1 MGLNLSNIYN
11 APKDIYDVGLT
22 ESVKGSVFNMNDV
35 DEMILDYRNAVKECT
50 YDLSLIA
57 MQEGFNLKDV
67 FGKVVAF
74 ITNILNLISKFI
86 KNAIKIIG
94 NLIGNFVKLL
104 RETLS
109 KNKDIIKDTA
119 KPESVTYLGELEKRL
134 NEKNVS
140 VKMCDIDNIAN
151 LTELHAG
158 PTVLPTATNLITYNL
173 ISMEE
178 FTEAIGTALT
188 ASFNR
193 GDRNLDAYGNEVFTN
208 AENFCKTVDAE
219 LDNAAEKC
227 IVELF
232 GDYHTK
238 DIINHLNS
246 NESNRMVKFVD
257 DFNKEMFGPK
267 ISKDEKLTVDLYLKC
282 KEIIKG
288 ATAIE
293 MVITSLE
300 SVNVQYKGVGDKIDL
315 MMSKLNR
322 YWTTM
327 TQQNFP
333 EDQRIH
339 MMLSRITNTFRQLTN
354 MMMDIITTHQKMVLY
369 KADRLR
375 EVYSNTGSCM
385 NVINKCREVMKG
397 YRGPIEEK
405 VNFSG
410 KSVDALMESRHNEI
424 FNQTIDKLFN
434 LAEAEYSEKR
444 FNLLFEQ
451 LLLED
456 GEENQNNNA
465 NNANSGNNTANNAS
479 GNKKKTIFE
488 IIKGFFKNVADIF
501 RKLFKGENS
510 PVERA
515 LHGDPKDVAA
525 GKDKTEVFKKLEP
538 VVQYNDEV
546 GKITLTDAYIYDMEK
561 VKQFENKL
569 DILNMD
575 KIFPTNTNELFSSEY
590 LGRFSADINTAI
602 KEDGAE
608 NKIVAK
614 YLRDL
619 GLKVENDN
627 EKINIVQVLNDNLSQ
642 KRIGETPEKLT
653 PETFTLCRLGFK
665 EVMDEGSKLKKYE
678 EMIPAALDKVA
689 NANFDNFDANSLD
702 SGTLTTLKQIFG
714 DDDDN
719 GEAKQEAVS
728 YETYNV
734 LSYETYNVLRSL
746 MEAIQAN
753 DAGKGE
759 DGNGNSGGNSGNG
772 SANTKLVNKYLNGL
786 KSMAKAK
793 IKIMQAY
800 VNFMCALTT
809 LCYGVFEVAAESVYT
824 DEYNKAI
831 GGKANNKPADNN
843 PADANQQNN
852 NQQQNNNNQNNG
864 NK

>member
-86 KNAIKIIG
+86 KNAVKIIS

-158 PTVLPTATNLITYNL
+158 PTVLPTATNIITYNL

-219 LDNAAEKC
+219 LANAAEKC

-257 DFNKEMFGPK
+257 DFNKDMFGPK
-267 ISKDEKLTVDLYLKC
+267 VSKDEKLTVDLYLKC

-322 YWTTM
+322 FWTTM

-339 MMLSRITNTFRQLTN
+339 IMMTRITNTFRQLTN

-410 KSVDALMESRHNEI
+410 KSVDALMENRHNEV

-444 FNLLFEQ
+444 FNFLFEQ

-456 GEENQNNNA
+456 GEENQNNNNA
-465 NNANSGNNTANNAS
+465 NNTSNANSGNNATNNAS

-538 VVQYNDEV
+538 VVKYNDEV
-546 GKITLTDAYIYDMEK
+546 GKVTLTDSYIYDLDKIDNFEK
-561 VKQFENKL
+561 KL
-569 DILNMD
+569 DNLNVN

-590 LGRFSADINTAI
+590 LGQFSADINTAI

-619 GLKVENDN
+619 GINVENDN
-627 EKINIVQVLNDNLSQ
+627 EKLNITQLLHDSLSE
-642 KRIGETPEKLT
+642 KRIGKDPEKLT
-653 PETFTLCRLGFK
+653 KETFEITVDNISRT
-665 EVMDEGSKLKKYE
+665 MDETSRLRDYE
-678 EMIPAALDKVA
+678 KTVVDALERVA
-689 NANFDNFDANSLD
+689 NANFDNFDANNLD
-702 SGTLTTLKQIFG
+702 AGTITTLKQIFG
-714 DDDDN
+714 DDSDN
-719 GEAKQEAVS
+719 TGEAKQESV
-728 YETYNV
+728 
-734 LSYETYNVLRSL
+734 SYETYNVLRSL
-746 MEAIQAN
+746 MEAIQTN
-753 DAGKGE
+753 GAGS
-759 DGNGNSGGNSGNG
+759 GNGESGGNNSSGNM
-772 SANTKLVNKYLNGL
+772 KLVNKYLNGL

-793 IKIMQAY
+793 IKIIQAY
-800 VNFMCALTT
+800 INFKCAACTA
-809 LCYGVFEVAAESVYT
+809 CYGIFITVAEAVYT
-824 DEYNKAI
+824 DDYNRAV
-831 GGKANNKPADNN
+831 GGNGNNKPADNN
-843 PADANQQNN
+843 PADANQQNQNNNN

>member
-35 DEMILDYRNAVKECT
+35 GEMILDYRNAVKECT

-86 KNAIKIIG
+86 KNAVKIIS

-158 PTVLPTATNLITYNL
+158 PTVLPTATNIITYNL

-219 LDNAAEKC
+219 LANAAEKC

-385 NVINKCREVMKG
+385 NVINKCREIMKG

-410 KSVDALMESRHNEI
+410 KSVDGES
-424 FNQTIDKLFN
+424 
-434 LAEAEYSEKR
+434 S
-444 FNLLFEQ
+444 
-451 LLLED
+451 
-456 GEENQNNNA
+456 
-465 NNANSGNNTANNAS
+465 
-479 GNKKKTIFE
+479 
-488 IIKGFFKNVADIF
+488 
-501 RKLFKGENS
+501 
-510 PVERA
+510 
-515 LHGDPKDVAA
+515 
-525 GKDKTEVFKKLEP
+525 
-538 VVQYNDEV
+538 
-546 GKITLTDAYIYDMEK
+546 
-561 VKQFENKL
+561 
-569 DILNMD
+569 
-575 KIFPTNTNELFSSEY
+575 
-590 LGRFSADINTAI
+590 
-602 KEDGAE
+602 
-608 NKIVAK
+608 
-614 YLRDL
+614 
-619 GLKVENDN
+619 
-627 EKINIVQVLNDNLSQ
+627 
-642 KRIGETPEKLT
+642 
-653 PETFTLCRLGFK
+653 
-665 EVMDEGSKLKKYE
+665 
-678 EMIPAALDKVA
+678 
-689 NANFDNFDANSLD
+689 
-702 SGTLTTLKQIFG
+702 
-714 DDDDN
+714 
-719 GEAKQEAVS
+719 
-728 YETYNV
+728 
-734 LSYETYNVLRSL
+734 
-746 MEAIQAN
+746 
-753 DAGKGE
+753 
-759 DGNGNSGGNSGNG
+759 
-772 SANTKLVNKYLNGL
+772 
-786 KSMAKAK
+786 
-793 IKIMQAY
+793 
-800 VNFMCALTT
+800 
-809 LCYGVFEVAAESVYT
+809 
-824 DEYNKAI
+824 
-831 GGKANNKPADNN
+831 
-843 PADANQQNN
+843 
-852 NQQQNNNNQNNG
+852 
-864 NK
+864 

>member
-158 PTVLPTATNLITYNL
+158 PTVLPTATNIITYNL

-219 LDNAAEKC
+219 LANAAEKC

-322 YWTTM
+322 FCTTM

-339 MMLSRITNTFRQLTN
+339 IMMTRITNTFRQLTN

-456 GEENQNNNA
+456 GEENQNNNNA
-465 NNANSGNNTANNAS
+465 NNTSNANSGNNTTNNTS

-538 VVQYNDEV
+538 VVKYNDEV
-546 GKITLTDAYIYDMEK
+546 GKVTLTDSYIYDLDKIDNFEK
-561 VKQFENKL
+561 KL
-569 DILNMD
+569 DNLNVN

-590 LGRFSADINTAI
+590 LGQFSADINTAI

-619 GLKVENDN
+619 GINVENDN
-627 EKINIVQVLNDNLSQ
+627 EKLNITQLLHDSLSE
-642 KRIGETPEKLT
+642 KRIGKDPEKLT
-653 PETFTLCRLGFK
+653 KETFEITVDNISRT
-665 EVMDEGSKLKKYE
+665 MDETSRLRDYE
-678 EMIPAALDKVA
+678 KTVVDALERVA
-689 NANFDNFDANSLD
+689 NANFDNFDANNLD
-702 SGTLTTLKQIFG
+702 AGTITTLKQIFG
-714 DDDDN
+714 DDSDN
-719 GEAKQEAVS
+719 TGEAKQESV
-728 YETYNV
+728 
-734 LSYETYNVLRSL
+734 SYETYNVLRSL
-746 MEAIQAN
+746 MEAIQTN
-753 DAGKGE
+753 GAG
-759 DGNGNSGGNSGNG
+759 SGNG
-772 SANTKLVNKYLNGL
+772 ESGSNNSSGNMKLVNKYLNGL

-793 IKIMQAY
+793 IKIIQAY
-800 VNFMCALTT
+800 INFKCAACTA
-809 LCYGVFEVAAESVYT
+809 CYGIFITVAEAVYT
-824 DEYNKAI
+824 DDYNKAV
-831 GGKANNKPADNN
+831 GGNGNNKPADNN

-852 NQQQNNNNQNNG
+852 NNNQQQNNNNQNNG

>member
-11 APKDIYDVGLT
+11 APKDIYDIGLT

-74 ITNILNLISKFI
+74 ITNVLNMIGKFI
-86 KNAIKIIG
+86 KNSIKIIG

-104 RETLS
+104 REALS
-109 KNKDIIKDTA
+109 KNKDIIKD
-119 KPESVTYLGELEKRL
+119 KGRQESTTYLGELENRL

-151 LTELHAG
+151 LTDLKIG
-158 PTVLPTATNLITYNL
+158 PTALPTATNIITYNL

-178 FTEAIGTALT
+178 YTESIGTALT

-193 GDRNLDAYGNEVFTN
+193 GDRNLDDYGNEVFTN
-208 AENFCKTVDAE
+208 ANNFCNTVDSDLA
-219 LDNAAEKC
+219 NAVEKC

-232 GDYHTK
+232 GDYRTK
-238 DIINHLNS
+238 DILNHLNS
-246 NESNRMVKFVD
+246 NESARMIKFVD
-257 DFNKEMFGPK
+257 DFNKDMFGPK
-267 ISKDEKLTVDLYLKC
+267 VSKDEKLTVDLYLKC

-288 ATAIE
+288 TTAIE
-293 MVITSLE
+293 MVINSLE
-300 SVNVQYKGVGDKIDL
+300 SVSVQYKGVDNKIDL
-315 MMSKLNR
+315 IMSKLNR

-327 TQQNFP
+327 TQQNYP

-339 MMLSRITNTFRQLTN
+339 MMLGRITNTFRQLTN
-354 MMMDIITTHQKMVLY
+354 MMMDVITTHQKMVLY

-375 EVYSNTGSCM
+375 EVYSANGSCM
-385 NVINKCREVMKG
+385 MVINKCREIMKG
-397 YRGPIEEK
+397 YKGPIEEK
-405 VNFSG
+405 VNIDGS
-410 KSVDALMESRHNEI
+410 SIDALMESRHNEI
-424 FNQTIDKLFN
+424 FNQTIDRLFN
-434 LAEAEYSEKR
+434 LAEAEYSERR

-456 GEENQNNNA
+456 GEQNQNTDNNTNA
-465 NNANSGNNTANNAS
+465 TSNNNTNNTATNNAS
-479 GNKKKTIFE
+479 GDKKKSIFD
-488 IIKGFFKNVADIF
+488 IIKAFFKNVADIF

-525 GKDKTEVFKKLEP
+525 GKDKSVIFKKLENT
-538 VVQYNDEV
+538 VQYNDEV
-546 GKITLTDAYIYDMEK
+546 GKITLTDSYVYNLDKIDNFEK
-561 VKQFENKL
+561 KL
-569 DILNMD
+569 DGLDPN
-575 KIFPTNTNELFSSEY
+575 KIFPTNTSELFSSEY
-590 LGRFSADINTAI
+590 LGQFSADINTAI

-619 GLKVENDN
+619 GINVENDN
-627 EKINIVQVLNDNLSQ
+627 EKLNITQLLHDNLSDR
-642 KRIGETPEKLT
+642 RIGKEPENLT
-653 PETFTLCRLGFK
+653 K
-665 EVMDEGSKLKKYE
+665 EVFDMSMEEIGRTISESSRLKQYE
-678 EMIPAALDKVA
+678 KTIVEALDKVA

-702 SGTLTTLKQIFG
+702 ASTINTLKQIFG
-714 DDDDN
+714 DDGDDAEE
-719 GEAKQEAVS
+719 GKQESV
-728 YETYNV
+728 
-734 LSYETYNVLRSL
+734 SYETYNVLRSL
-746 MEAIQAN
+746 MEAIQTN
-753 DAGKGE
+753 GAGS
-759 DGNGNSGGNSGNG
+759 GNGGSGGNNSSGNM
-772 SANTKLVNKYLNGL
+772 KLVNKYLNGL

-800 VNFMCALTT
+800 VNFKCAV
-809 LCYGVFEVAAESVYT
+809 CMHSYGIFEAVAESVYT
-824 DEYNKAI
+824 DEYNKAV
-831 GGKANNKPADNN
+831 GGNGNNKPADNN
-843 PADANQQNN
+843 PADANQNQNN
-852 NQQQNNNNQNNG
+852 NNSQQQNNNNQNNG

>member
-158 PTVLPTATNLITYNL
+158 PTVLPTAANLITYNL

-219 LDNAAEKC
+219 LANAAEKC

-322 YWTTM
+322 FWTTM

-339 MMLSRITNTFRQLTN
+339 IMMTRITNTFRQLTN

-456 GEENQNNNA
+456 GEEKPTENNNA
-465 NNANSGNNTANNAS
+465 NNTNNANNNTANKAAD
-479 GNKKKTIFE
+479 GKKKTIFE

-546 GKITLTDAYIYDMEK
+546 GKITLTDAYVYDLDKIDNFEK
-561 VKQFENKL
+561 KL
-569 DILNMD
+569 DNLNVD

-590 LGRFSADINTAI
+590 LGQFSADINTAI

-619 GLKVENDN
+619 GIKVENDN
-627 EKINIVQVLNDNLSQ
+627 EKLNITQLLHDGLSE
-642 KRIGETPEKLT
+642 KRIGKDPEKLT
-653 PETFTLCRLGFK
+653 QDMFNVSVELINRTFSETSRLK
-665 EVMDEGSKLKKYE
+665 TYE
-678 EMIPAALDKVA
+678 KSVVDALDRVA

-702 SGTLTTLKQIFG
+702 SSTLTTLKQIFG
-714 DDDDN
+714 DDDDDN
-719 GEAKQEAVS
+719 GGAAKQESV
-728 YETYNV
+728 
-734 LSYETYNVLRSL
+734 SYETYNVLRSL
-746 MEAIQAN
+746 MEAIQTN
-753 DAGKGE
+753 GAGS
-759 DGNGNSGGNSGNG
+759 GNGESGGNNSSGNM
-772 SANTKLVNKYLNGL
+772 KLVNKYLNGL

-793 IKIMQAY
+793 IKIIQAY
-800 VNFMCALTT
+800 INFKCAA
-809 LCYGVFEVAAESVYT
+809 CDYEYGLFQAVAESVYT

-843 PADANQQNN
+843 PADANQQNQNNNN

>member
-158 PTVLPTATNLITYNL
+158 PTVLPTATNIITYNL

-219 LDNAAEKC
+219 LANAAEKC

-322 YWTTM
+322 FWTTM

-333 EDQRIH
+333 EDQKIH
-339 MMLSRITNTFRQLTN
+339 IMMTRITNTFRQLTN

-410 KSVDALMESRHNEI
+410 KSVDALMENRHNEI

-456 GEENQNNNA
+456 GEEKPAENNNA
-465 NNANSGNNTANNAS
+465 NNTNNANNNTANKPAD
-479 GNKKKTIFE
+479 GKKKSIFD

-525 GKDKTEVFKKLEP
+525 GKDKTEIFKKLEP

-546 GKITLTDAYIYDMEK
+546 GKITLTDAYIYDLNKIDNFEK
-561 VKQFENKL
+561 KL
-569 DILNMD
+569 DNLNVD

-590 LGRFSADINTAI
+590 LGQFSADINTAI

-619 GLKVENDN
+619 GIKVENDN
-627 EKINIVQVLNDNLSQ
+627 EKLNITQLLHDGLSE
-642 KRIGETPEKLT
+642 KRIGKDPEKLT
-653 PETFTLCRLGFK
+653 QDMFN
-665 EVMDEGSKLKKYE
+665 VSV
-678 EMIPAALDKVA
+678 EMINRTFSETSRLKTYEKSVVDALDRVA

-702 SGTLTTLKQIFG
+702 SSTLTTLKQIFG
-714 DDDDN
+714 DDDTDDN
-719 GEAKQEAVS
+719 GAAKQESVS
-728 YETYNV
+728 YETYNI
-734 LSYETYNVLRSL
+734 LRSL
-746 MEAIQAN
+746 MEAIQTN
-753 DAGKGE
+753 GAGS
-759 DGNGNSGGNSGNG
+759 GNGESGGNNSSGNM
-772 SANTKLVNKYLNGL
+772 KLVNKYLNGL

-793 IKIMQAY
+793 IKIIQAY
-800 VNFMCALTT
+800 INFKCAA
-809 LCYGVFEVAAESVYT
+809 CDYEYGLFQAVAEAVYT

-843 PADANQQNN
+843 PADANQQNQNNNN

>member
-158 PTVLPTATNLITYNL
+158 PTVLPTATNIITYNL

-219 LDNAAEKC
+219 LANAAEKC

-322 YWTTM
+322 FWTTM

-339 MMLSRITNTFRQLTN
+339 IMMTRITNTFRQLTN

-456 GEENQNNNA
+456 GEENQNNNNA
-465 NNANSGNNTANNAS
+465 NNTSNANSGNNTANNAS

-538 VVQYNDEV
+538 VVKYNDEV
-546 GKITLTDAYIYDMEK
+546 GKVTLTDSYIYDLDKIDNFEK
-561 VKQFENKL
+561 KL
-569 DILNMD
+569 DNLNVN

-590 LGRFSADINTAI
+590 LGQFSADINTAI

-619 GLKVENDN
+619 GINVENDN
-627 EKINIVQVLNDNLSQ
+627 EKLNITQLLHDSLSE
-642 KRIGETPEKLT
+642 KRIGKDPENLT
-653 PETFTLCRLGFK
+653 KETFEITVDNISRT
-665 EVMDEGSKLKKYE
+665 MDETSRLRDYE
-678 EMIPAALDKVA
+678 KTVVDALERVA
-689 NANFDNFDANSLD
+689 NANFDNFDANNLD
-702 SGTLTTLKQIFG
+702 AGTITNLKQIFG
-714 DDDDN
+714 DDSDN
-719 GEAKQEAVS
+719 SGEAKQESVS
-728 YETYNV
+728 YETYNM
-734 LSYETYNVLRSL
+734 LRSL
-746 MEAIQAN
+746 MEAIQTN
-753 DAGKGE
+753 GAGG
-759 DGNGNSGGNSGNG
+759 GNSESGGNNSSGNM
-772 SANTKLVNKYLNGL
+772 KLVNKYLNGL

-793 IKIMQAY
+793 IKIIQAY
-800 VNFMCALTT
+800 INFKCAACTA
-809 LCYGVFEVAAESVYT
+809 CYGIFITVAEAVYT
-824 DEYNKAI
+824 DDYNKAV
-831 GGKANNKPADNN
+831 GGNGNNKQPADNN
-843 PADANQQNN
+843 PNDANQNQNNNN

>member
-57 MQEGFNLKDV
+57 MQESFNLKDV

-158 PTVLPTATNLITYNL
+158 PTVLPTATNIITYNL

-219 LDNAAEKC
+219 LANAAEKC

-257 DFNKEMFGPK
+257 DFNKEIFGPK

-322 YWTTM
+322 FWTTM

-339 MMLSRITNTFRQLTN
+339 IMMTRITNTFRQLTN

-397 YRGPIEEK
+397 YKGPIEEK

-410 KSVDALMESRHNEI
+410 KSVDALMENRHNEV

-456 GEENQNNNA
+456 GEENQNNNNTNNTSNA
-465 NNANSGNNTANNAS
+465 NNGNNTANNAS

-525 GKDKTEVFKKLEP
+525 GKDNMVVYNKLKD

-569 DILNMD
+569 DILNID

-602 KEDGAE
+602 KENGAE

-627 EKINIVQVLNDNLSQ
+627 DKINIVQVLNDNLSQ

-653 PETFTLCRLGFK
+653 SEAFALCRLALDDVMNTNAKFK
-665 EVMDEGSKLKKYE
+665 EYGEKV
-678 EMIPAALDKVA
+678 PVALDKVV

-714 DDDDN
+714 DDDDA
-719 GEAKQEAVS
+719 GEAKQEAV
-728 YETYNV
+728 
-734 LSYETYNVLRSL
+734 SYETYNVLRSL

-753 DAGKGE
+753 DAGKGG
-759 DGNGNSGGNSGNG
+759 DGDGGSGGNNGNG

-793 IKIMQAY
+793 IKIIQAY
-800 VNFMCALTT
+800 VNFMSALTT
-809 LCYGVFEVAAESVYT
+809 LCFGVFEVAAKSVYT
-824 DEYNKAI
+824 DDYNKAV
-831 GGKANNKPADNN
+831 GGNGNNKPADNN
-843 PADANQQNN
+843 PNDANQQNQNNNN
-852 NQQQNNNNQNNG
+852 NQQQNNNQNNG

>member
-57 MQEGFNLKDV
+57 MQEDFNLKDV

-86 KNAIKIIG
+86 KNAVKIIS

-158 PTVLPTATNLITYNL
+158 PTVLPTAANLITYNL

-219 LDNAAEKC
+219 LANAAEKC

-246 NESNRMVKFVD
+246 NESNRMVEFVD

-300 SVNVQYKGVGDKIDL
+300 SVNVQYKGVDNKIDL

-322 YWTTM
+322 FWTTM

-339 MMLSRITNTFRQLTN
+339 IMMTRITNTFRQLTN

-385 NVINKCREVMKG
+385 NVINKCREIIKG

-456 GEENQNNNA
+456 GEENQNNNNA
-465 NNANSGNNTANNAS
+465 NNTSNANSGNNTTNNAS

-538 VVQYNDEV
+538 VVKYNDEV
-546 GKITLTDAYIYDMEK
+546 GKVTLTDSYIYDLDKIDNFEK
-561 VKQFENKL
+561 KL
-569 DILNMD
+569 DNLNVN

-590 LGRFSADINTAI
+590 LGQFSTDINTAI

-619 GLKVENDN
+619 GINVENDN
-627 EKINIVQVLNDNLSQ
+627 EKLNITQLLHDSLSE
-642 KRIGETPEKLT
+642 KRIGKDPEKLT
-653 PETFTLCRLGFK
+653 KETFEITVDNISRT
-665 EVMDEGSKLKKYE
+665 MDETSRLRDYE
-678 EMIPAALDKVA
+678 KTVVDALERVA
-689 NANFDNFDANSLD
+689 NANFDNFDANNLD
-702 SGTLTTLKQIFG
+702 AGTITTLKQIFG
-714 DDDDN
+714 DDSDN
-719 GEAKQEAVS
+719 TGEAKQESVS
-728 YETYNV
+728 YETYNI
-734 LSYETYNVLRSL
+734 LRSL
-746 MEAIQAN
+746 MEAIQTN
-753 DAGKGE
+753 GAGS
-759 DGNGNSGGNSGNG
+759 GNGESGGNNSSGNM
-772 SANTKLVNKYLNGL
+772 KLVNKYLNGL

-793 IKIMQAY
+793 IKIIQAY
-800 VNFMCALTT
+800 INFKCAACTV
-809 LCYGVFEVAAESVYT
+809 CYGIFITVAEAVYT
-824 DEYNKAI
+824 DDYNKAV
-831 GGKANNKPADNN
+831 GGNGNNKPANNN
-843 PADANQQNN
+843 PNDANQNQNN
-852 NQQQNNNNQNNG
+852 NNNQQNNNNQNNG

>member
-57 MQEGFNLKDV
+57 MQESFNLKDV

-86 KNAIKIIG
+86 KNAVKIIS

-151 LTELHAG
+151 LTEIHAG
-158 PTVLPTATNLITYNL
+158 PTVLPTAANLITYNL

-219 LDNAAEKC
+219 LANAAEKC

-322 YWTTM
+322 FWTTM

-339 MMLSRITNTFRQLTN
+339 IMMTRITNTFRQLTN

-456 GEENQNNNA
+456 GEENQNNNNA
-465 NNANSGNNTANNAS
+465 NNTSNANSGNNTANNAS

-525 GKDKTEVFKKLEP
+525 GKDNMVVYNKLKD

-602 KEDGAE
+602 KESGAE

-627 EKINIVQVLNDNLSQ
+627 DKINIVQVLNDNLSQ

-653 PETFTLCRLGFK
+653 SEAFALCRLALDDTMNENAKFK
-665 EVMDEGSKLKKYE
+665 EYGEKV
-678 EMIPAALDKVA
+678 PVALDKVV

-702 SGTLTTLKQIFG
+702 SGTLKQIFG
-714 DDDDN
+714 DDDDA
-719 GEAKQEAVS
+719 GEAKQEAV
-728 YETYNV
+728 
-734 LSYETYNVLRSL
+734 SYETYNVLRSL

-759 DGNGNSGGNSGNG
+759 DGNGGSGGNSGNG

-793 IKIMQAY
+793 IKIIHTY
-800 VNFMCALTT
+800 VNFMSALTT
-809 LCYGVFEVAAESVYT
+809 LCFGVFEVAAKSVYT
-824 DEYNKAI
+824 DDYNKAV
-831 GGKANNKPADNN
+831 GGNGNNKPADNN
-843 PADANQQNN
+843 PNDANQQNNNN

>member
-158 PTVLPTATNLITYNL
+158 PTVLPTAANLITYNL

-219 LDNAAEKC
+219 LANAAEKC

-267 ISKDEKLTVDLYLKC
+267 VSKDEKLTVDLYLKC

-300 SVNVQYKGVGDKIDL
+300 SVNVQYKGVDNKIDL

-322 YWTTM
+322 FWTTM

-339 MMLSRITNTFRQLTN
+339 IMMTRITNTFRQLTN

-434 LAEAEYSEKR
+434 LAEAEYSERR

-456 GEENQNNNA
+456 GEQNQNSNNNA
-465 NNANSGNNTANNAS
+465 NNANTSNTTTNNAS
-479 GNKKKTIFE
+479 SDKKKSIFD

-525 GKDKTEVFKKLEP
+525 GKDKSVVFKKLENT
-538 VVQYNDEV
+538 VQYNDEV
-546 GKITLTDAYIYDMEK
+546 GKITLTDAYVYDLNKIDAFEK
-561 VKQFENKL
+561 KL
-569 DILNMD
+569 DGLDVN

-590 LGRFSADINTAI
+590 LGQFSGDIATAI

-619 GLKVENDN
+619 GIKVENDN
-627 EKINIVQVLNDNLSQ
+627 EKLNITQLLHDNLSER
-642 KRIGETPEKLT
+642 RIGKEPEKLT
-653 PETFTLCRLGFK
+653 KEMFDMSVEDLDRTISESSRLNGYAKTIIET
-665 EVMDEGSKLKKYE
+665 
-678 EMIPAALDKVA
+678 LDRVA

-702 SGTLTTLKQIFG
+702 ASTITTLKQIFG
-714 DDDDN
+714 DDGDDA
-719 GEAKQEAVS
+719 GEAKQESV
-728 YETYNV
+728 
-734 LSYETYNVLRSL
+734 SYETYNVLRSL
-746 MEAIQAN
+746 MEAIQTN
-753 DAGKGE
+753 GAGS
-759 DGNGNSGGNSGNG
+759 GNGESGGNKSSGNM
-772 SANTKLVNKYLNGL
+772 KLVNKYLNGL

-793 IKIMQAY
+793 IKIIQAY
-800 VNFMCALTT
+800 INFKCAA
-809 LCYGVFEVAAESVYT
+809 YDHEYRIFEVIAQAIYT
-824 DEYNKAI
+824 DDYNKAV
-831 GGKANNKPADNN
+831 GGNGNNKPTDNN
-843 PADANQQNN
+843 PADANQNQNN
-852 NQQQNNNNQNNG
+852 NNSQQQNNNNQNNG

>member
-86 KNAIKIIG
+86 KNAVKIIS

-158 PTVLPTATNLITYNL
+158 PTVLPTAANLITYNL

-219 LDNAAEKC
+219 LANAAEKC

-322 YWTTM
+322 FWTTM

-339 MMLSRITNTFRQLTN
+339 IMMTRITNTFRQLTN

-410 KSVDALMESRHNEI
+410 KSVDALMETRHNEI

-456 GEENQNNNA
+456 GEQNQNTNNNA
-465 NNANSGNNTANNAS
+465 NNANTSNTTTNNAS
-479 GNKKKTIFE
+479 GDKKKTIFD

-510 PVERA
+510 PVERT

-525 GKDKTEVFKKLEP
+525 GKDKSVVFKKLEN

-546 GKITLTDAYIYDMEK
+546 GKITLTDSYIYDLNKIDAFEK
-561 VKQFENKL
+561 KL
-569 DILNMD
+569 DTLDVN
-575 KIFPTNTNELFSSEY
+575 KIFPTNTNEIFSSEY
-590 LGRFSADINTAI
+590 LGQFSADIATAI

-619 GLKVENDN
+619 GIKVENDN
-627 EKINIVQVLNDNLSQ
+627 EKINITQLLHDNLSER
-642 KRIGETPEKLT
+642 RIGKDPEKLT
-653 PETFTLCRLGFK
+653 PDILKTSMEDVSRTISESSRLRG
-665 EVMDEGSKLKKYE
+665 YE
-678 EMIPAALDKVA
+678 NTIVDALDKVA

-702 SGTLTTLKQIFG
+702 ASTITTLKQIFG
-714 DDDDN
+714 DDSDDA
-719 GEAKQEAVS
+719 GEAKQESV
-728 YETYNV
+728 
-734 LSYETYNVLRSL
+734 SYETYNVLRSL
-746 MEAIQAN
+746 MEAIQTN
-753 DAGKGE
+753 GAG
-759 DGNGNSGGNSGNG
+759 SGNG
-772 SANTKLVNKYLNGL
+772 GSEGNNSSGNMKLVNKYLNGL

-793 IKIMQAY
+793 IKIIQAY
-800 VNFMCALTT
+800 VSFKCSA
-809 LCYGVFEVAAESVYT
+809 CDQSYGVFVGVAQAVYT
-824 DEYNKAI
+824 DEYNKAV
-831 GGKANNKPADNN
+831 GGNGNNKPTDNN
-843 PADANQQNN
+843 PNDANQQNQNNNN

>member
-22 ESVKGSVFNMNDV
+22 ESVKGSVFNMTDV

-50 YDLSLIA
+50 YDLSLMA

-74 ITNILNLISKFI
+74 ITNVLNMIGKFI
-86 KNAIKIIG
+86 KNSIKIIG

-104 RETLS
+104 REALS
-109 KNKDIIKDTA
+109 KNKDIIKD
-119 KPESVTYLGELEKRL
+119 KGRQESTTYLGELENRL

-151 LTELHAG
+151 LTDLKIG
-158 PTVLPTATNLITYNL
+158 PTSLPTATNIITYNL

-178 FTEAIGTALT
+178 YTESIGTALT

-193 GDRNLDAYGNEVFTN
+193 GDRNLDDYGNEVFTN
-208 AENFCKTVDAE
+208 ANNFCNTVDSDLA
-219 LDNAAEKC
+219 NAVEKC

-232 GDYHTK
+232 GDYRTK
-238 DIINHLNS
+238 DILNHLNS
-246 NESNRMVKFVD
+246 NESARMIKFVD
-257 DFNKEMFGPK
+257 DFNKDMFGPK
-267 ISKDEKLTVDLYLKC
+267 VSKDEKLTVDLYLKC

-288 ATAIE
+288 TTAIE
-293 MVITSLE
+293 IVINSLE
-300 SVNVQYKGVGDKIDL
+300 SVSVQYKGVDNKIDL
-315 MMSKLNR
+315 IMSKLNR

-327 TQQNFP
+327 TQQNYP

-339 MMLSRITNTFRQLTN
+339 MMLGHITNTFRQLTN
-354 MMMDIITTHQKMVLY
+354 MMMDVITTHQKMVLY

-375 EVYSNTGSCM
+375 EVYSANGSCM
-385 NVINKCREVMKG
+385 MVINKCREIMKG
-397 YRGPIEEK
+397 YKGPIEEK
-405 VNFSG
+405 VNIDGS
-410 KSVDALMESRHNEI
+410 SIDALMESRHNEI
-424 FNQTIDKLFN
+424 FNQTIDRLFN
-434 LAEAEYSEKR
+434 LAEAEYSERR

-456 GEENQNNNA
+456 GEQNQNTDNNA
-465 NNANSGNNTANNAS
+465 NATSNNNTSNTATNNAS
-479 GNKKKTIFE
+479 GDKKKSIFD
-488 IIKGFFKNVADIF
+488 IIKAFFKNVADIF

-515 LHGDPKDVAA
+515 LHGEPKDVAA
-525 GKDKTEVFKKLEP
+525 GKDKTEVFKKLSS
-538 VVQYNDEV
+538 VVKYNNEV
-546 GKITLTDAYIYDMEK
+546 GKVTLTDSYIYDLDKIDNFEK
-561 VKQFENKL
+561 KL
-569 DILNMD
+569 DNLNVN

-590 LGRFSADINTAI
+590 LGQFSADINTAI

-619 GLKVENDN
+619 GINVENDN
-627 EKINIVQVLNDNLSQ
+627 EKLNITQLLHDSLSE
-642 KRIGETPEKLT
+642 KRIGKDPENLT
-653 PETFTLCRLGFK
+653 KETFEITVDNISRT
-665 EVMDEGSKLKKYE
+665 MDETSRLRDYE
-678 EMIPAALDKVA
+678 KTVVDALERVA
-689 NANFDNFDANSLD
+689 NANFDNFDANNLD
-702 SGTLTTLKQIFG
+702 AGTITTLKQIFG
-714 DDDDN
+714 DDGDDAEE
-719 GEAKQEAVS
+719 GKQESV
-728 YETYNV
+728 
-734 LSYETYNVLRSL
+734 SYETYNVLRSL
-746 MEAIQAN
+746 MEAIQTN
-753 DAGKGE
+753 GAGS
-759 DGNGNSGGNSGNG
+759 GNGGSGGNNSSGNM
-772 SANTKLVNKYLNGL
+772 KLVNKYLNGL

-800 VNFMCALTT
+800 VNFKCAV
-809 LCYGVFEVAAESVYT
+809 CMHSYGIFEAVAESVYT

-831 GGKANNKPADNN
+831 GGNGNNKPTDNN
-843 PADANQQNN
+843 PADANQNQNNNN

>member
-86 KNAIKIIG
+86 KNAVKIIS

-158 PTVLPTATNLITYNL
+158 PTVLPTAANLITYNL

-219 LDNAAEKC
+219 LANAAEKC

-238 DIINHLNS
+238 
-246 NESNRMVKFVD
+246 
-257 DFNKEMFGPK
+257 
-267 ISKDEKLTVDLYLKC
+267 
-282 KEIIKG
+282 
-288 ATAIE
+288 AIE

-410 KSVDALMESRHNEI
+410 KSVDALMETRHNEI

-434 LAEAEYSEKR
+434 LAESEYSEKR

-456 GEENQNNNA
+456 GEENQNNSNA
-465 NNANSGNNTANNAS
+465 NNTSNANSGNNTTNNAS

-525 GKDKTEVFKKLEP
+525 GKDKTEVFKKLEN

-714 DDDDN
+714 DDDDA
-719 GEAKQEAVS
+719 GEAKQEAV
-728 YETYNV
+728 
-734 LSYETYNVLRSL
+734 SYETYNVLRSL

-753 DAGKGE
+753 DAGKGG
-759 DGNGNSGGNSGNG
+759 DGGSGGNNGNG

-809 LCYGVFEVAAESVYT
+809 LCFGVFEVAAKSVYT
-824 DEYNKAI
+824 DDYNKAV
-831 GGKANNKPADNN
+831 GGNGNNKPADNN
-843 PADANQQNN
+843 PADANQNQNN
-852 NQQQNNNNQNNG
+852 NNNQQNNNNQNNG

>member
-158 PTVLPTATNLITYNL
+158 PTVLPTAANLITYNL

-208 AENFCKTVDAE
+208 AENFCKTVDDQ
-219 LDNAAEKC
+219 LGNAAEKC
-227 IVELF
+227 IEELF

-300 SVNVQYKGVGDKIDL
+300 SVNVQYKGVSDKIDL

-322 YWTTM
+322 FWTTM

-339 MMLSRITNTFRQLTN
+339 IMMTRITNTFRQLTN

-385 NVINKCREVMKG
+385 NVINKCREIMKG

-410 KSVDALMESRHNEI
+410 KSVDALMENHHNEV

-456 GEENQNNNA
+456 GEENQNNNNA
-465 NNANSGNNTANNAS
+465 NNTSNANSGNNTTNNAS
-479 GNKKKTIFE
+479 GNKKKSIFD

-546 GKITLTDAYIYDMEK
+546 GKITLTDAYVYDLNKIDNFEK
-561 VKQFENKL
+561 KL
-569 DILNMD
+569 DNLNVD

-590 LGRFSADINTAI
+590 LGQFSADINTAI

-619 GLKVENDN
+619 GIKVENDN
-627 EKINIVQVLNDNLSQ
+627 EKLNITQLLHDGLSE
-642 KRIGETPEKLT
+642 KRIGKDPEKLT
-653 PETFTLCRLGFK
+653 QDMFN
-665 EVMDEGSKLKKYE
+665 VSV
-678 EMIPAALDKVA
+678 EMINRTFSETSRLKTYEKSVVDALDRVA
-689 NANFDNFDANSLD
+689 NANFNNFDANSLD
-702 SGTLTTLKQIFG
+702 SSTLTTLKQIFG
-714 DDDDN
+714 DDDADN
-719 GEAKQEAVS
+719 NDTAKQESV
-728 YETYNV
+728 
-734 LSYETYNVLRSL
+734 SYETYNVLRSL
-746 MEAIQAN
+746 MEAIQTN
-753 DAGKGE
+753 GAGS
-759 DGNGNSGGNSGNG
+759 GNGESGGNNSSGNM
-772 SANTKLVNKYLNGL
+772 KLVNKYLNGL

-793 IKIMQAY
+793 IKIIQAY
-800 VNFMCALTT
+800 INFKCAA
-809 LCYGVFEVAAESVYT
+809 CDYEYGLFQAVAEAVYT

-843 PADANQQNN
+843 PNDANQQNQNNNN

>member
-1 MGLNLSNIYN
+1 
-11 APKDIYDVGLT
+11 
-22 ESVKGSVFNMNDV
+22 
-35 DEMILDYRNAVKECT
+35 
-50 YDLSLIA
+50 
-57 MQEGFNLKDV
+57 
-67 FGKVVAF
+67 
-74 ITNILNLISKFI
+74 
-86 KNAIKIIG
+86 
-94 NLIGNFVKLL
+94 
-104 RETLS
+104 
-109 KNKDIIKDTA
+109 
-119 KPESVTYLGELEKRL
+119 
-134 NEKNVS
+134 
-140 VKMCDIDNIAN
+140 
-151 LTELHAG
+151 
-158 PTVLPTATNLITYNL
+158 
-173 ISMEE
+173 
-178 FTEAIGTALT
+178 
-188 ASFNR
+188 
-193 GDRNLDAYGNEVFTN
+193 
-208 AENFCKTVDAE
+208 
-219 LDNAAEKC
+219 
-227 IVELF
+227 
-232 GDYHTK
+232 
-238 DIINHLNS
+238 
-246 NESNRMVKFVD
+246 
-257 DFNKEMFGPK
+257 
-267 ISKDEKLTVDLYLKC
+267 
-282 KEIIKG
+282 
-288 ATAIE
+288 
-293 MVITSLE
+293 
-300 SVNVQYKGVGDKIDL
+300 
-315 MMSKLNR
+315 
-322 YWTTM
+322 
-327 TQQNFP
+327 
-333 EDQRIH
+333 
-339 MMLSRITNTFRQLTN
+339 
-354 MMMDIITTHQKMVLY
+354 
-369 KADRLR
+369 
-375 EVYSNTGSCM
+375 
-385 NVINKCREVMKG
+385 MKG

-456 GEENQNNNA
+456 GEENQNNNNA
-465 NNANSGNNTANNAS
+465 NNTSNANSGNNTTNNAS

-525 GKDKTEVFKKLEP
+525 GKDKTEVFKKLEN

-653 PETFTLCRLGFK
+653 SETFTLCRLGF
-665 EVMDEGSKLKKYE
+665 EEAMSESSKLKKYE

-702 SGTLTTLKQIFG
+702 SGTITTLKQIFG
-714 DDDDN
+714 DDEDA
-719 GEAKQEAVS
+719 GEAKQEAV
-728 YETYNV
+728 
-734 LSYETYNVLRSL
+734 SYETYNVLRSL

-759 DGNGNSGGNSGNG
+759 DGNGGSGGNG

-809 LCYGVFEVAAESVYT
+809 LCFGVFEVVAKSVYT
-824 DEYNKAI
+824 DEYNKAV
-831 GGKANNKPADNN
+831 GGNGNNKPADNN
-843 PADANQQNN
+843 PADANQQNQNNNN